1 MSEAESYAEEMEE
14 TPVMVERNLEA
25 GDMPACL
32 SLLCKIDSGLAHAY
46 VKISAKNF
54 KLTNI
59 EILKRYPHLRYVDI
73 SHNNL
78 IDFSPLNNLRDLLW
92 LQANNNKCVTARL
105 DEFPYLQ
112 VIDFSF
118 NEIKSVIGIE
128 HPLLEQLNLNNN
140 HITSCEGFDFNKLP
154 SLMMLQLR
162 SNQLT
167 SLAGIEKFQ
176 NLKHLFLAAN
186 QITSLE
192 GISTLD
198 NLEILHLRNNQISSF
213 ENHFQAGKNNNLKYI
228 NFRANNISDFS
239 EIGKLDILSGLKC
252 VNFLDNPVVEEQD
265 YRIEVLVSIRKLEKL
280 DKDPFDEEE
289 VEMAQE
295 KFDLAQQALAEES
308 AEAED

>member
-1 MSEAESYAEEMEE
+1 
-14 TPVMVERNLEA
+14 
-25 GDMPACL
+25 
-32 SLLCKIDSGLAHAY
+32 
-46 VKISAKNF
+46 
-54 KLTNI
+54 
-59 EILKRYPHLRYVDI
+59 
-73 SHNNL
+73 
-78 IDFSPLNNLRDLLW
+78 
-92 LQANNNKCVTARL
+92 
-105 DEFPYLQ
+105 
-112 VIDFSF
+112 
-118 NEIKSVIGIE
+118 
-128 HPLLEQLNLNNN
+128 
-140 HITSCEGFDFNKLP
+140 
-154 SLMMLQLR
+154 MLQLR

-308 AEAED
+308 AEAEDWN